1 MRTFYFSPVLRDA
14 EVSCDPS
21 DGSTLLFQGVQ
32 FILCLNLNIIHS
44 HHFFHSSLCACLAFL
59 VLVCCLVCRSCPL
72 ARSSIYHHDYQAS
85 TRHHLQKCSI
95 YIDCQVVSRQSNKVS
110 SSRNTGPPSFSS
122 ENMIIF
128 LMILVISRL
137 VLVGDDHLRL
147 SIQKRS
153 PILF

>member
-1 MRTFYFSPVLRDA
+1 MTFQSNIYHETVYKWYQGMRTFYFSPVLRDA

-85 TRHHLQKCSI
+85 TRHHLQQCSI
-95 YIDCQVVSRQSNKVS
+95 YILIARWCRGSRTKSAVHATPVPHPFLVRTWLS
-110 SSRNTGPPSFSS
+110 SWWFWW
-122 ENMIIF
+122 
-128 LMILVISRL
+128 
-137 VLVGDDHLRL
+137 
-147 SIQKRS
+147 
-153 PILF
+153 

>member
-32 FILCLNLNIIHS
+32 FILCLNLNIIHG
-44 HHFFHSSLCACLAFL
+44 HHFFIPASALVWHSWFL
-59 VLVCCLVCRSCPL
+59 FVALSVAAALWQGRQ
-72 ARSSIYHHDYQAS
+72 SIYHHDFQAS

-95 YIDCQVVSRQSNKVS
+95 YIDCQVVSRQSNQVS

-147 SIQKRS
+147 
-153 PILF
+153 PI

>member
-1 MRTFYFSPVLRDA
+1 MQKSVAIPAMVLHYCSKVFNSSSA
-14 EVSCDPS
+14 ST
-21 DGSTLLFQGVQ
+21 STLFTA
-32 FILCLNLNIIHS
+32 II
-44 HHFFHSSLCACLAFL
+44 FFHSSLCACLAFL

-72 ARSSIYHHDYQAS
+72 ARSSINISSHDYQAS

-147 SIQKRS
+147 SI
-153 PILF
+153 